1 MTSRNLTLATCI
13 STALLATASWCMPAM
28 ALETGKPAPEFSAQ
42 SSKGN
47 LQLADYRGKVV
58 YLDFWASWC
67 GPCKQ
72 SFPWMNAMQS
82 KYGAQGLQVVAIN
95 LDSQP
100 EEAQA
105 FLKSTPGN
113 FQIAYD
119 PNGVMPRQY
128 EIKGMPSS
136 VLIDREGKIISQH
149 AGFNEASKAKIEQA
163 IVSSLGGK

>member
-1 MTSRNLTLATCI
+1 MTLLKLKIAAAATSLAIVTGT
-13 STALLATASWCMPAM
+13 SLPAL
-28 ALETGKPAPEFSAQ
+28 ALETGKPAPAFSAQ
-42 SSKGN
+42 AGKGN
-47 LQLADYRGKVV
+47 VQLADYRGKVV

-95 LDSQP
+95 LDSKP
-100 EEAQA
+100 EEAQE

-119 PNGVMPRQY
+119 PKGIMPRQY

-136 VLIDREGKIISQH
+136 VLIDRDGKIISQH

-163 IVSSLGGK
+163 IISSLGSK